1 MKRVLICA
9 ALIVFAGT
17 SNLSAKTYDLVIA
30 EKRLSLSGKKRT
42 AMTINGGVPGPTLV
56 WREGETVTLR
66 VTNKLSVDTSIHWHG
81 LILPTGMDGVP
92 SLSFKGIKPGT
103 TFVYRFRVQQNG
115 TYWYHSH
122 SGLQEQSGVYGSIVI
137 KPKGGDR
144 VRYDREHVIVL
155 SDWTDEDPHS
165 VLANLKKRSDYYNR
179 NKPTLVGLI
188 RKLRRA
194 RNAKERAAVWRER
207 LAWAEMRMDSS
218 DIADVSGMTY
228 TYLLNGKRST
238 LNWTGLFKPGERVRL
253 RFINAGA
260 MSYFDVKIPGLKM
273 TVVQADGQD
282 VVPVRVDEFRIAVAE
297 TYDVIVT
304 PRRAK
309 AYTIFARSMD
319 RSGYARGTLAP
330 RRGMAGPIPP
340 LGKPTMLRM
349 AEMGARA
356 HGSMGGHSGHGAMKT
371 APKARDPHAGHDMSK
386 KATDP
391 HAGHRMAKKSADPHA
406 GHAMGKKAADPHAG
420 HRMGGDMAGGMGM
433 KLRRHSV
440 GSASRLTRNAGLEAS
455 GYKKLTYGDLKN
467 VSRLKD
473 LRKPSRTI
481 VLRLT
486 GNMEAYF
493 WTINGKKY
501 SDAKPIRLKYG
512 ERVRIRFE
520 NETMMAHPMH
530 LHGMWSELR
539 NGNGQYNPRKH
550 TVSVGPGQVIEID
563 VTADAIGQWAFHCHL
578 LLHMETG
585 MFRKVVVANVASN

>member
-9 ALIVFAGT
+9 ALIIFAST
-17 SNLSAKTYDLVIA
+17 SNLWAKTYDLVIA

-42 AMTINGGVPGPTLV
+42 ALTINGGVPGPTLV

-66 VTNKLSVDTSIHWHG
+66 VTNRLSVDTSIHWHG
-81 LILPTGMDGVP
+81 LILPTSMDGVP

-103 TFVYRFRVQQNG
+103 TFVYRFKVQQNG

-137 KPKGGDR
+137 KPKGRDR

-188 RKLRRA
+188 KKLRRA
-194 RNAKERAAVWRER
+194 RTAKERATIWRER

-228 TYLLNGKRST
+228 TYLLNGKRAK

-260 MSYFDVKIPGLKM
+260 MTYFDVKIPGLKM

-304 PRRAK
+304 PRQAK

-330 RRGMAGPIPP
+330 RRGMAGPIPS

-349 AEMGARA
+349 SEMGPVGHGG
-356 HGSMGGHSGHGAMKT
+356 HGSHGSHRAAMKKSADPHTGHKMAKT
-371 APKARDPHAGHDMSK
+371 ADPHAGHQM
-386 KATDP
+386 
-391 HAGHRMAKKSADPHA
+391 KKSADPHA
-406 GHAMGKKAADPHAG
+406 GHNMGKPADPHAG
-420 HRMGGDMAGGMGM
+420 HKMASRPAY
-433 KLRRHSV
+433 RRHAV
-440 GSASRLTRNAGLEAS
+440 GSYSQLTKNAGRS
-455 GYKKLTYGDLKN
+455 PDGSYKKLTYGDLKN

-473 LRKPSRTI
+473 LRKPGRTI

-550 TVSVGPGQVIEID
+550 TISVGPGQVIEMD

-585 MFRKVVVANVASN
+585 MFRKVIVADVASN